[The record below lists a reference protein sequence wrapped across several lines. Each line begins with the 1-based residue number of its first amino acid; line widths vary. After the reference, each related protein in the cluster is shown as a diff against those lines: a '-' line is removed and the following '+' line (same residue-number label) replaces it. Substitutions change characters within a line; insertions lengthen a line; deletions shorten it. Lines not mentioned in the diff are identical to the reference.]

1 MTFKK
6 RTIDNILKGKIS
18 VIQFKHGFRYGFDA
32 VFLAAFV
39 NSFLQSYKKKDALLA
54 DVGSGVGTI
63 SLIIAYKNKKI
74 KLTAIENNDQYLE
87 LAKENIINNNFKKQ
101 IKLLN
106 SDVLNINKDLVNTFD
121 IVVSNPPFY
130 KEYKNRSKIE
140 LENYAKI
147 IMNIEQ
153 WIDSS
158 VKLLKDKGMIFLI
171 ITTEILDLV
180 LYHLRKKTGSFKIFP
195 FWPNSK
201 NSSKRIIL
209 VARKGGGSPTE
220 LMTGLKLYN
229 KNNLMTKK
237 ARLIS
242 EEGIF
247 NYS

>member
-6 RTIDNILKGKIS
+6 RTVDKILKGKIS
-18 VIQFKHGFRYGFDA
+18 VTQFKHGFRYGFDA
-32 VFLAAFV
+32 VFLASFV
-39 NSFLQSYKKKDALLA
+39 NSFLQDYKKKDAFLA

-63 SLIIAYKNKKI
+63 SLIIAYKNEKI
-74 KLTAIENNDQYLE
+74 KVTAIENNNQYLE
-87 LAKENIINNNFKKQ
+87 LAKENIINNNFQKQ

-106 SDVLNINKDLVNTFD
+106 TDVFDINKDLVNTFD

-130 KEYKNRSKIE
+130 KKDENSSKNE
-140 LENYAKI
+140 LENHAKRI
-147 IMNIEQ
+147 INIEH

-158 VKLLKDKGMIFLI
+158 VKLLKDKGIFFLI
-171 ITTEILDLV
+171 ITTEILDIV
-180 LYHLRKKTGSFKIFP
+180 LYYLRKKTGSFKIFP

-229 KNNLMTKK
+229 KKNLMTKK

-242 EEGIF
+242 EKGIF
-247 NYS
+247 N